1 MFFIIVMLFMK
12 ECGRGFY
19 KYKSSGMPCS
29 RSISHESKRTSS
41 VTPARETAPSMS
53 VGPGF
58 GGFEEK
64 KKKSLKMGFFKKKLK
79 HSPSGMSLIGV
90 FQFS

>member
-1 MFFIIVMLFMK
+1 MA
-12 ECGRGFY
+12 
-19 KYKSSGMPCS
+19 
-29 RSISHESKRTSS
+29 
-41 VTPARETAPSMS
+41 TPTTETAPSMS

-79 HSPSGMSLIGV
+79 HSPSGMSH
-90 FQFS
+90 FSVLVLFKGSDDIP